1 MFAVT
6 STSLATPRGPI
17 ARVQRARGPA
27 PPRAIFTK
35 EKPTTTAT
43 KAKTSNKVTINT
55 KSGGKKMSQEE
66 SMKEMSG
73 IVAQAFGVG
82 IAFPVGI
89 VGLLEAS
96 KNLGADSADAG
107 LYGFIALSLGFAAW
121 WGSKTAARDKLKA
134 ELEAKGLD
142 MSTVDN
148 IAVLKWVAEQD
159 KMGKG
164 KEAVRQIYKAY
175 ETESNPWSPF
185 FKPVGVGKQPKK

>member
-96 KNLGADSADAG
+96 KNLGADS
-107 LYGFIALSLGFAAW
+107 LQRWLGEQGW
-121 WGSKTAARDKLKA
+121 PTARLAS
-134 ELEAKGLD
+134 AKGFRIL
-142 MSTVDN
+142 
-148 IAVLKWVAEQD
+148 
-159 KMGKG
+159 
-164 KEAVRQIYKAY
+164 
-175 ETESNPWSPF
+175 ETRH
-185 FKPVGVGKQPKK
+185 G